1 MKHVVNCNKKCKLRR
16 EASQMGFLLHT
27 FKCYN
32 PEPTFNLLHWSYFI
46 SANGEKRKKTKPI
59 KFKWDPPAPPL
70 PSPVSSVSL
79 LKLGTFAEATML
91 NTNNTPFSQSSPN
104 LTSSGRLCPFIVPG
118 AYVWMVKKAGQKQ
131 LGAGAGIPPG
141 GVLMLFYNN
150 LSAAWR
156 PPDTMAVAVFE
167 CLSVFMVGGL
177 MSVACLQQGGV
188 LPFPTTLMTQGT
200 PPILT
205 CDLLLVSHKKYLKWE
220 QWTGMRRETSHMSNV
235 NNSHKCDCPPGT

>member
-1 MKHVVNCNKKCKLRR
+1 MKPHRWDFYCIHLNVTIQ
-16 EASQMGFLLHT
+16 SQPSICFIGHILSQPMG
-27 FKCYN
+27 K
-32 PEPTFNLLHWSYFI
+32 
-46 SANGEKRKKTKPI
+46 KRKKTKPI

-167 CLSVFMVGGL
+167 CLSVFMVGG
-177 MSVACLQQGGV
+177 G
-188 LPFPTTLMTQGT
+188 
-200 PPILT
+200 
-205 CDLLLVSHKKYLKWE
+205 
-220 QWTGMRRETSHMSNV
+220 
-235 NNSHKCDCPPGT
+235 